1 MKLHLCGGDLW
12 ISHRNRTP
20 SSSSLELAMHH
31 LSFFCSL
38 LACTGEN
45 IIEKQQ
51 NILPTIGIQ
60 SHSDDAV
67 IIEGYIESFPAQV
80 SDDNRFDFLNLQ
92 IWKLLDSNFI
102 DLITRYRC
110 NSTPRWLGMTSI
122 SLRFHT
128 FTPNSWTC
136 CLCLF
141 WADLVYR
148 GPILF

>member
-1 MKLHLCGGDLW
+1 
-12 ISHRNRTP
+12 
-20 SSSSLELAMHH
+20 MHH

-80 SDDNRFDFLNLQ
+80 SDDDNRFDFLNLQ
-92 IWKLLDSNFI
+92 I
-102 DLITRYRC
+102 
-110 NSTPRWLGMTSI
+110 
-122 SLRFHT
+122 
-128 FTPNSWTC
+128 
-136 CLCLF
+136 
-141 WADLVYR
+141 
-148 GPILF
+148 